1 MDAGDIE
8 GALELYADDAVLQAV
23 KGKPA
28 IRQTMLHSSAAGAG
42 TPACH
47 VVSNMRCVTEDDSV
61 AVHCTVVAYLLDSP
75 RALWRERDPQRALR
89 HEAGVRRQ
97 PSDRRAASRRLRVD
111 VPLTRRRRT
120 RGRVCTP
127 RLGTSG
133 KSVELLSDDVVVVV
147 DRA

>member
-1 MDAGDIE
+1 MGNDPGRVPDAAELALRSAAQLMVVEVNARMDAGDIE

-75 RALWRERDPQRALR
+75 RPYGANVILNVHYVMKPASDGNLR
-89 HEAGVRRQ
+89 IVEQ
-97 PSDRRAASRRLRVD
+97 RVD
-111 VPLTRRRRT
+111 DYELTYH
-120 RGRVCTP
+120 
-127 RLGTSG
+127 
-133 KSVELLSDDVVVVV
+133 
-147 DRA
+147 